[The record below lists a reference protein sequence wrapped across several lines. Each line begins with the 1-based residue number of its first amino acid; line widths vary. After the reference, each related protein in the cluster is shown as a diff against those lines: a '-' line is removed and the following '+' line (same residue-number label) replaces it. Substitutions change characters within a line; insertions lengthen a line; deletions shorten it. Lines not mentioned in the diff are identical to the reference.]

1 MQDRGE
7 VDMNRTVE
15 FTGATAVITG
25 GASGIGKGIAKAF
38 LANGANVI
46 IADIDDAAL
55 AATAQELGVLG
66 VRTDVTDAESVQAL
80 ADRAVAEYGE
90 VHVVCNNAGV
100 GPMGPMSTLTLQD
113 WRWMLDVNLF
123 GVIHGVHSFLPIL
136 KRNQDWGQIINT
148 SSMSVLSPPANLG
161 AYVAAKAG
169 VLGLTEV
176 LSMELEKEESVVGAT
191 ALIPGPVRTNIAN
204 SLRTKPASESSS
216 LYDVDISG
224 NGKGFRFLEVEDVG
238 EIVLDAIRANRLYAA
253 THEEWLPQVASRHVL
268 IQGGFPTVQNI

>member
-1 MQDRGE
+1 
-7 VDMNRTVE
+7 MNRTVE

-25 GASGIGKGIAKAF
+25 GASGIGKGIAKTF
-38 LANGANVI
+38 LANGSNVV

-55 AATAQELGVLG
+55 AATANELGVLG
-66 VRTDVTDAESVQAL
+66 VRTDVTDAQSVQAL
-80 ADRAVAEYGE
+80 ADRAVAEFGE
-90 VHVVCNNAGV
+90 VHVICNNAGV
-100 GPMGPMSTLTLQD
+100 GPMGPMSKLTLDD

-123 GVIHGVHSFLPIL
+123 GVIHGVHAFLPIL

-176 LSMELEKEESVVGAT
+176 LSMELEEEGSKVGAT
-191 ALIPGPVRTNIAN
+191 VLIPGPVRTNIAN

-224 NGKGFRFLEVEDVG
+224 NGKAFRFLEAEDVG
-238 EIVLDAIRANRLYAA
+238 EIVLDAVRANRLYAA
-253 THEEWLPQVASRHVL
+253 THGEWLHRITGRHSL
-268 IQGGFPTVQNI
+268 IQAGFPAVQNI